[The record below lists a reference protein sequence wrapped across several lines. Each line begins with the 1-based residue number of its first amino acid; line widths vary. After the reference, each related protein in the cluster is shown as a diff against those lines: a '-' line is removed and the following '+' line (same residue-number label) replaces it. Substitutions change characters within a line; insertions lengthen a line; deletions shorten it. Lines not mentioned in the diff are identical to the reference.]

1 MRRRFLQAGL
11 GLAGSLILGACRKK
25 SEPDGAAAG
34 TSKLRIAM
42 IPKGT
47 THEFWKSVHAG
58 GVKAARELDIEL
70 VWKGPLKEDD
80 LKSQV
85 DLVDSFVA
93 QRVDGIL
100 LAPLNDKALVAP
112 VNRAA
117 AGKIPVVIFDSALS
131 GGSVVSFVATDNRAA
146 GRLGGEHLVKLLGG
160 KGKVVV
166 LRYQEG
172 SASTHEREE
181 GCLDALRASSGIEI
195 VSDNQYGGATTESA
209 FSASE
214 SLLLAKKAADGGVGG
229 VFAPNESTTFGM
241 LLALEKAKLGGKVH
255 FVGFDASEKL
265 VQAVRAGS
273 IDGLVLQD
281 PFQMGYLSVRAV
293 VDRIRGKAVAPR
305 TDTGAKLVHKENLD
319 QPEIQA
325 VVKPDLAKWLGP

>member
-1 MRRRFLQAGL
+1 
-11 GLAGSLILGACRKK
+11 
-25 SEPDGAAAG
+25 
-34 TSKLRIAM
+34 LRIAM

-100 LAPLNDKALVAP
+100 LAPLNDKALVLP
-112 VNRAA
+112 VNRASA
-117 AGKIPVVIFDSALS
+117 AKIPVVIFDSALS
-131 GGSVVSFVATDNRAA
+131 GGNIVSFVATDNRAA
-146 GRLGGEHLVKLLGG
+146 GRLGGELLVKVLGG

-181 GCLDALRASSGIEI
+181 GCLDALRASSDIQI

-214 SLLLAKKAADGGVGG
+214 SLLLAKKAADGGVTG

-255 FVGFDASEKL
+255 FVGFDASDKL
-265 VQAVRAGS
+265 IQAVRAGT

-293 VDRIRGKAVAPR
+293 VDRIRGKEVASR
-305 TDTGAKLVHKENLD
+305 TDTGAKLVYRENLD
-319 QPEIQA
+319 RPEIQA
-325 VVKPDLAKWLGP
+325 VVKPDLARWLGP